1 MLIFT
6 ETKICNLPHPPPSPA
21 TKRDDERASLAS
33 PSAARVQPLLLYDA
47 LFRFVNRYMTRLL
60 TLAQD
65 GGQRASRS

>member
-6 ETKICNLPHPPPSPA
+6 ESKICNLPHPPPSPA
-21 TKRDDERASLAS
+21 PKRDDEHPLRVLLPLGYSL
-33 PSAARVQPLLLYDA
+33 LLLYDA
-47 LFRFVNRYMTRLL
+47 LTHFVNRYMTELL

>member
-6 ETKICNLPHPPPSPA
+6 ETKMRNLPQPLSETTSIPCESLRPPGY
-21 TKRDDERASLAS
+21 SL
-33 PSAARVQPLLLYDA
+33 LLLYDA
-47 LFRFVNRYMTRLL
+47 LFHFVNRYMTGLL